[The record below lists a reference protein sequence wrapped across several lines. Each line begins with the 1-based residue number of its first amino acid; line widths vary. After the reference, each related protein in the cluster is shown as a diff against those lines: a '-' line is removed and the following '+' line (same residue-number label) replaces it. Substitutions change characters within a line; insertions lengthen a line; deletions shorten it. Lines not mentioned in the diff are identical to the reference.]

1 MNPSLIRSRFAR
13 PFWKADAH
21 LRADAYFPQ
30 KGGRT
35 CAPWLSQKLYLSGQR
50 SKTRLSID
58 RKGLRSSAG
67 PFWDT
72 APRPVPD
79 GTPFRTFSRGSAHSQ
94 RPSRH
99 VIARR
104 RRLDGHRVGAPPNRR
119 ARSRRTRCGRGAALS
134 REWRAECQRY
144 PEMARGAVVST
155 RRWSAWPS
163 PADASTACGSPGLI
177 GRWARNHST
186 YSSALTAR
194 VALRRSRRRGR
205 GPILAFLW

>member
-1 MNPSLIRSRFAR
+1 MTSR
-13 PFWKADAH
+13 
-21 LRADAYFPQ
+21 
-30 KGGRT
+30 
-35 CAPWLSQKLYLSGQR
+35 QR
-50 SKTRLSID
+50 SVICSHPAGELVVPS
-58 RKGLRSSAG
+58 RKCWRRPSSLRQMASSCQSAG
-67 PFWDT
+67 KPACWSCKRDYRN
-72 APRPVPD
+72 RPGFVRKLAACRIPKD
-79 GTPFRTFSRGSAHSQ
+79 R
-94 RPSRH
+94 
-99 VIARR
+99 
-104 RRLDGHRVGAPPNRR
+104 
-119 ARSRRTRCGRGAALS
+119 RSRRTRCGRGAAPS

-194 VALRRSRRRGR
+194 VALRRLRRRGR